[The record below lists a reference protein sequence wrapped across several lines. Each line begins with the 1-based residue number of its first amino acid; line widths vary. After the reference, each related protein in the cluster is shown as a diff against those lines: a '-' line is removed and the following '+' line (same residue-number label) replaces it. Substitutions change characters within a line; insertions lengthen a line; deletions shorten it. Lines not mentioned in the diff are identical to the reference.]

1 MPRTISTYSG
11 KSLALELRVRLV
23 EQLMSYGDGTSEL
36 EVAEITLLIDNLDDL
51 LDLGPRLD
59 LLYPA
64 GKLENAGIHDA
75 YAGHIVAPRS
85 AAGTLIGVFG
95 SARLGA
101 TCVARSCA
109 HAPVAHDML
118 AASES
123 TNTANNP
130 EMRSSHNL
138 FSSFPFPRTVR
149 TTLSA

>member
-64 GKLENAGIHDA
+64 GKLENAGIHDS
-75 YAGHIVAPRS
+75 YAGHIVAPRFLS
-85 AAGTLIGVFG
+85 VVVSLYLTHKSDMSTGAGL
-95 SARLGA
+95 
-101 TCVARSCA
+101 
-109 HAPVAHDML
+109 
-118 AASES
+118 
-123 TNTANNP
+123 
-130 EMRSSHNL
+130 
-138 FSSFPFPRTVR
+138 
-149 TTLSA
+149 